1 MPHFLVPLVLLACS
15 IAGLVLVALGMP
27 GLWLIVTA
35 VCGFALLPRFHGF
48 GVGTVAIV
56 LALALL
62 GELVELWMGYGL
74 ARRYGGSRRSGW
86 GALLGGLAGAVVG
99 VPIPIVGSVIGS
111 LVGAFIGA
119 ALFEYTLAPEGAL
132 RAGWGALVGRI
143 VAPSAKM
150 AMGIVMAVVAIFS
163 ALRG

>member
-1 MPHFLVPLVLLACS
+1 MSPILAALVLGACS
-15 IAGLVLVALGMP
+15 VAGLVLVALGLP
-27 GLWLIVTA
+27 GLWLIVAA
-35 VCGFALLPRFHGF
+35 VCVLAVLPGFHAF
-48 GVGTVAIV
+48 GWGTIVIV
-56 LALALL
+56 LALAFA

-74 ARRYGGSRRSGW
+74 ARRYGGSKRSGW
-86 GALLGGLAGAVVG
+86 GAVVGGLAGALVG

-143 VAPSAKM
+143 VATSAKM